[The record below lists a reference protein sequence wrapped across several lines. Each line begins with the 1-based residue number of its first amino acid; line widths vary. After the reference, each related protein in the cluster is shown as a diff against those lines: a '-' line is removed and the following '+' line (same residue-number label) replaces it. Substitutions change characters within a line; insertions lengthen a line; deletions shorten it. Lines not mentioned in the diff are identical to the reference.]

1 MIKHHFSVLISTYK
15 NDCYVHLDA
24 ALQSVMHQTYPPAEV
39 VLIIDGE
46 VSIESELLIK
56 KYHENYPGI
65 FKLVRLAEN
74 KGLGFALSIG
84 LMECSYNFVA
94 RMDADDICCDNRFE
108 LQYLFLQNNNDIA
121 AVGSYITEFISMPG
135 DLNKQ
140 KVVPNNHQ
148 NIVKYSRFRNPLN
161 HPTVMFRKDLV
172 LEAGNYRHMPLFEDY
187 YLWLKLIN
195 KGYKLAN
202 ISQSLLFFRFSN
214 EALQRR
220 QGFSYLK
227 KEFHFF
233 NTCYQESLISFG
245 SFCKLLLLRL
255 PLRLVP
261 YNILRHFYLNILR
274 K

>member
-1 MIKHHFSVLISTYK
+1 
-15 NDCYVHLDA
+15 
-24 ALQSVMHQTYPPAEV
+24 
-39 VLIIDGE
+39 
-46 VSIESELLIK
+46 
-56 KYHENYPGI
+56 
-65 FKLVRLAEN
+65 
-74 KGLGFALSIG
+74 
-84 LMECSYNFVA
+84 MECSYNFVA

-108 LQYLFLQNNNDIA
+108 LQYLFLQNNKDIA
-121 AVGSYITEFISMPG
+121 AVGGYLTEFLNLPG

-140 KVVPNNHQ
+140 KVVPNNHK

-187 YLWLKLIN
+187 YLWLRLIN

-202 ISQSLLFFRFSN
+202 ISQSILFFRFTN

-220 QGFSYLK
+220 QGFNYLK
-227 KEFHFF
+227 KELHFF
-233 NTCYQESLISFG
+233 KTCYQESLLSFG

-261 YNILRHFYLNILR
+261 YGILRHFYLIILR